1 MCGTASGYNYQGSFE
16 TRTDGAKEGGVQRRG
31 YGWGAAALLAA
42 AGLLAATGAAA
53 QESHAGEYA
62 QADINYGVQVYGE
75 TCVAC
80 HGPDGDAVDGVSFR
94 TGQFRSAGSDQ
105 DLMRIIAAGIP
116 DTAMPPGDYTA
127 SELTGLVAYLRTMG
141 DLDPSD
147 VTVGDAASGEAI
159 YRGRG
164 DCASCHRIGPE
175 GSRIAPD
182 LTDVGAVRTAGS
194 LAESLVDPTG
204 AMLPR
209 NRSVRAVGN
218 DGTIYSGRRLNEDTY
233 TVQIIDENERLV
245 SLVKDDLGE
254 YTVIT
259 TSPMPSYAETLTD
272 QERADVLAFLL
283 TLKGMN

>member
-1 MCGTASGYNYQGSFE
+1 M
-16 TRTDGAKEGGVQRRG
+16 QRRG
-31 YGWGAAALLAA
+31 YEWRAAVLAA
-42 AGLLAATGAAA
+42 VAGLLAATGATA
-53 QESHAGEYA
+53 QQTHAGEYA
-62 QADINYGVQVYGE
+62 QADINYGMQVYGE

-80 HGPDGDAVDGVSFR
+80 HGPDGDAVDGVSLR
-94 TGQFRSAGSDQ
+94 SGQFRSAGSDQ
-105 DLMRIIAAGIP
+105 ELMRIIAAGIP

-141 DLDPSD
+141 DFDPSD

-159 YRGRG
+159 YRGQG
-164 DCASCHRIGPE
+164 DCASCHRIGGD
-175 GSRIAPD
+175 GSRVAPD

-194 LAESLVDPTG
+194 LAESLVDPTS

-209 NRSVRAVGN
+209 NRSIRAVGN
-218 DGTIYSGRRLNEDTY
+218 DGTVYSGRRLNEDTY
-233 TVQIIDENERLV
+233 TVQIIDQNERLV
-245 SLVKDDLGE
+245 SLAKDDLRE

-283 TLKGMN
+283 TLKGMNR